1 MNECKVC
8 GNECTG
14 KTCSG
19 SCRAKLSR
27 AHGEAHAHGLTEE
40 AHGQAHALDMAE
52 LVDDW
57 AGDNCQCGHC
67 SQSRHNGHNGHNGHN
82 RRLNHGTW
90 LTADQLEASDFDG
103 NRVAIPGDVD
113 YVGTCKG

>member
-27 AHGEAHAHGLTEE
+27 AHAHGLTEE
-40 AHGQAHALDMAE
+40 AHGQAHALDMSQ
-52 LVDDW
+52 LVEDW
-57 AGDNCQCGHC
+57 AGPDCQCGHC
-67 SQSRHNGHNGHNGHN
+67 CNARRHEHK
-82 RRLNHGTW
+82 RRLNHGAW
-90 LTADQLEASDFDG
+90 LTAEQLEVSDYDG
-103 NRVAIPGDVD
+103 NRVSIPGDVD

>member
-27 AHGEAHAHGLTEE
+27 AHAHGLTEE
-40 AHGQAHALDMAE
+40 AHGQAHALDMAA
-52 LVDDW
+52 LVEGW

-67 SQSRHNGHNGHNGHN
+67 RNTRNNGHN
-82 RRLNHGTW
+82 RRLNHGAW
-90 LTADQLEASDFDG
+90 LSADQLEVSDYDG
-103 NRVAIPGDVD
+103 NRVSIPGDVD
-113 YVGTCKG
+113 YAGTHKA